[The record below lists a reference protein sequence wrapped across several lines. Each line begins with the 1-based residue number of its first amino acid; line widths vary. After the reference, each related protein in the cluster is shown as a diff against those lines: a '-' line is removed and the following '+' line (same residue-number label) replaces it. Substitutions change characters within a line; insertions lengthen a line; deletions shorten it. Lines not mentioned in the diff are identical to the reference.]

1 MISNNEPAPQRGRP
15 DWMTL
20 FFVAL
25 AALSAAAVWAQ
36 QGPTALLDA
45 LRTAGWLLAG
55 ITPVIVVALFIG
67 GYIQALMPNE
77 QVARWLG
84 GNSGASGYL
93 LATAAGVATPA
104 GPFGAF
110 PLVLAL
116 RGAGARFDVCVV
128 YLTAWATL
136 GIHRIVIW
144 ELPFLGVDFV
154 VLRVLV
160 SLPLPLLAGLSALA
174 LLRRRPS

>member
-1 MISNNEPAPQRGRP
+1 MITNDDAPAPRTGR

-20 FFVAL
+20 FFIVL
-25 AALSAAAVWAQ
+25 AALSAAGVGAL
-36 QGPTALLDA
+36 QGPDALLEA

-55 ITPVIVVALFIG
+55 ITPVIAAALFIG
-67 GYIQALMPNE
+67 GYIQALMPDD

-84 GNSGASGYL
+84 GNSGAAGYL

-116 RGAGARFDVCVV
+116 RGAGARFDICVV

-136 GIHRIVIW
+136 GVHRIVIW

-154 VLRVLV
+154 LLRVLV
-160 SLPLPLLAGLSALA
+160 SLPLPLLAGLTALA
-174 LLRRRPS
+174 LLHRRS

>member
-1 MISNNEPAPQRGRP
+1 MISTNEPASRRARP
-15 DWMTL
+15 DWMTS

-25 AALSAAAVWAQ
+25 AALSASALWAQ
-36 QGPTALLDA
+36 QGSGSLLEA
-45 LRTAGWLLAG
+45 LRASGWLLAG
-55 ITPVIVVALFIG
+55 ITPVIVAALFIG
-67 GYIQALMPNE
+67 GYVQALLPNE

-84 GNSGASGYL
+84 EDSGGAAYL

-154 VLRVLV
+154 LLRVLV
-160 SLPLPLLAGLSALA
+160 SLPLPLLAGIGARA
-174 LLRRRPS
+174 LLRR

>member
-1 MISNNEPAPQRGRP
+1 MSSNHKPAAQSARP
-15 DWMTL
+15 DWMTV
-20 FFVAL
+20 FFITL
-25 AALSAAAVWAQ
+25 ATLSAAGVWAQ
-36 QGPTALLDA
+36 QGPDSLLNA

-55 ITPVIVVALFIG
+55 ITPVIVAALFIG
-67 GYIQALMPNE
+67 GYIQALIPNE

-84 GNSGASGYL
+84 DNSGASGYV
-93 LATAAGVATPA
+93 LAIAAGVATPA

-154 VLRVLV
+154 LLRVLV
-160 SLPLPLLAGLSALA
+160 SLPLPVLAGLTALA
-174 LLRRRPS
+174 LLRRQS

>member
-1 MISNNEPAPQRGRP
+1 MNSNGKPAARTVRP
-15 DWMTL
+15 DWMTV
-20 FFVAL
+20 FFIAL
-25 AALSAAAVWAQ
+25 AALSTAGVWAQ
-36 QGPTALLDA
+36 QGPESLVDA

-55 ITPVIVVALFIG
+55 ITPVIVAALFIG

-84 GNSGASGYL
+84 DNSGASGYL
-93 LATAAGVATPA
+93 LAIAAGVATPA

-154 VLRVLV
+154 LLRVLV
-160 SLPLPLLAGLSALA
+160 SLPLPLLAGLTAAA
-174 LLRRRPS
+174 LLRHRS